1 MAEGFKN
8 TLNPLKQRL
17 IRLDQEAVQID
28 FLAQNGDENRKNDLI
43 RIAESFIEKYGDT
56 LSAINEIN
64 FEWIKYIGE

>member
-28 FLAQNGDENRKNDLI
+28 FLAQNGDENRKNYLI
-43 RIAESFIEKYGDT
+43 RIAEFY
-56 LSAINEIN
+56 
-64 FEWIKYIGE
+64 